1 MADIQIAQER
11 VPERDFT
18 RGKHILVV
26 VCIIQMRNVAS
37 EMIYLEV
44 LTS

>member
-26 VCIIQMRNVAS
+26 VCIIPMRDVAS
-37 EMIYLEV
+37 KKI
-44 LTS
+44 S